1 MPIHHTSPSR
11 YGEDHPPLEATAT
24 SVLPAAMHLVRTC
37 RARIV
42 RAASRIAGNDGLAL
56 AHAFCDM
63 VLDGMDPDGWPLL
76 DLLEVLKRPETS
88 PDRQTER
95 IVSELEAIARHG
107 HLSSAILAD
116 LIGPAIFEAPPEPRL
131 PCRWGTG
138 EHSAR
143 GERTRNLRHW
153 LRPLCG
159 RP

>member
-11 YGEDHPPLEATAT
+11 YGEDHPLEANAA
-24 SVLPAAMHLVRTC
+24 SVLAAATQLVRTC

-76 DLLEVLKRPETS
+76 DLLEVLRRPETA

-95 IVSELEAIARHG
+95 IVSELEAISRHG
-107 HLSSAILAD
+107 HLSSAVLAD
-116 LIGPAIFEAPPEPRL
+116 PGDFR
-131 PCRWGTG
+131 
-138 EHSAR
+138 SAA
-143 GERTRNLRHW
+143 
-153 LRPLCG
+153 
-159 RP
+159 